1 MAKPKKEVSISHE
14 KNIFKKTSTSGK
26 PSMVKRSSM
35 NKKRKASYKAYRG
48 QGR

>member
-1 MAKPKKEVSISHE
+1 MAKPKEVFISHQ
-14 KNIFKKTSTSGK
+14 NNVFKKTSTSGK
-26 PSMVKRSSM
+26 SSMVKRSSM

>member
-1 MAKPKKEVSISHE
+1 MAKAKKEVFLAHE

-26 PSMVKRSSM
+26 ASMVKRSSM
-35 NKKRKASYKAYRG
+35 NKKAKASYKAYRG

>member
-1 MAKPKKEVSISHE
+1 MAKSKEVFISHK
-14 KNIFKKTSTSGK
+14 KNVLKKTSTSGK
-26 PSMVKRSSM
+26 SSMVKRSSM

>member
-1 MAKPKKEVSISHE
+1 MAKSKETFISHE

-26 PSMVKRSSM
+26 SSMIKRSSM
-35 NKKRKASYKAYRG
+35 NKSKKASYKAYKG

>member
-1 MAKPKKEVSISHE
+1 MAKSKKEVLISHE

-35 NKKRKASYKAYRG
+35 NKNQKASYKAYRG